1 MQLKNTNIYIY
12 LHIHTYIFRF
22 SGCFTRKEQQGNVA
36 YGVWR
41 EKKLSGS
48 VEDEAVQIILHKP
61 REKERSHVQD
71 WF

>member
-1 MQLKNTNIYIY
+1 M
-12 LHIHTYIFRF
+12 
-22 SGCFTRKEQQGNVA
+22 V

-61 REKERSHVQD
+61 REEERSKTAFKAHAEDSDLIIRQD
-71 WF
+71 KAELSKSTEHASNT

>member
-1 MQLKNTNIYIY
+1 MT
-12 LHIHTYIFRF
+12 
-22 SGCFTRKEQQGNVA
+22 

-61 REKERSHVQD
+61 REKERSKTAFKAHAEDSDLIIRQD
-71 WF
+71 KAELSKSTEHASNT